1 LVSKLTGMRPPVPKE
16 VFFFAGVACGMMAYG
31 VRWRQQHVQPI
42 TDGDNCYFDSDPTKV
57 PQNSLTLHHTNLL
70 TKHAVD

>member
-1 LVSKLTGMRPPVPKE
+1 
-16 VFFFAGVACGMMAYG
+16 MMAYG

-42 TDGDNCYFDSDPTKV
+42 TDGDNCSFDSDPTKV